1 MAGISKAERE
11 RRAAEEAAAAASTT
25 QGGTGTGTNMAPAAD
40 GAAITGDGSG
50 DQLPPGDGDGDDLVD
65 QLQDAGPTLV
75 HMTRDASAY
84 PAPHN
89 AEVHPAEVDNY
100 AAGGWQVA
108 AD

>member
-25 QGGTGTGTNMAPAAD
+25 HGSEGTGTDMEPAAD

-50 DQLPPGDGDGDDLVD
+50 DQLPPVGGGDVAD
-65 QLQDAGPTLV
+65 QLQNAGPALV
-75 HMTRDASAY
+75 HMTRDANAY
-84 PAPHN
+84 PAPHT

-100 AAGGWQVA
+100 AAGGWQLA
-108 AD
+108 SD

>member
-25 QGGTGTGTNMAPAAD
+25 QGGEGTGTDMAPAAD

-50 DQLPPGDGDGDDLVD
+50 DQLPPVDADDLAD
-65 QLQDAGPTLV
+65 QLQDAGPALV
-75 HMTRDASAY
+75 HMTRDANAY
-84 PAPHN
+84 PAPHT

>member
-25 QGGTGTGTNMAPAAD
+25 QGGEGTGTDMAPAAD

-50 DQLPPGDGDGDDLVD
+50 DQLPPVDADDLAD

-84 PAPHN
+84 PAPRN

>member
-11 RRAAEEAAAAASTT
+11 RREAEAAAAAAAAKI
-25 QGGTGTGTNMAPAAD
+25 GEGTGTDMAPAVE

-50 DQLPPGDGDGDDLVD
+50 DQLPPVDGSD
-65 QLQDAGPTLV
+65 QGEQPQDAGPALV

-84 PAPHN
+84 PAPHT

-100 AAGGWQVA
+100 TAGGWQVA

>member
-11 RRAAEEAAAAASTT
+11 RRAAEEAAAAAS
-25 QGGTGTGTNMAPAAD
+25 AAQA
-40 GAAITGDGSG
+40 GEGS
-50 DQLPPGDGDGDDLVD
+50 DD
-65 QLQDAGPTLV
+65 QLQDAGPALV

-84 PAPHN
+84 PAPHT